1 MAQFGNHK
9 VVGEIGKLLN
19 RLGDPALDFSADKE
33 CLILEKLQ
41 AINAI
46 LDEQQ
51 ESEIVEVHEIQQE
64 SQLEADRIATV
75 SEKKQPPFIFNENMA
90 DYGFSEKLQKHV
102 SDIKNQIVRSIPIS
116 EKLARH
122 IQEHDQIRT
131 VGHIT
136 NEDLWNGASGVK
148 PISAYW
154 SMVSYIWKNAPDFFE
169 DFDKDR
175 EITEHSAVWN
185 QKYFD
190 EQRNFLRH
198 NFSLERLCH
207 IIMVHEKIHDISE
220 EMPVRPKCTV
230 IKGSNFPFDD
240 APASTENPSLSSKGR
255 KKLFFY
261 GISILIVLLLL
272 VACAIIIHKN
282 MNASGEGDK
291 KMPIG
296 RRTIPS
302 SSSLPS
308 RRQNNPET
316 PKNGDRN
323 TPAPNV
329 SAPNTKN
336 RGNEKKSV
344 MQTVIE
350 IIPGVGGDS
359 ASESRSTKVRPPD
372 SSSEVN

>member
-1 MAQFGNHK
+1 M
-9 VVGEIGKLLN
+9 
-19 RLGDPALDFSADKE
+19 D
-33 CLILEKLQ
+33 
-41 AINAI
+41 
-46 LDEQQ
+46 
-51 ESEIVEVHEIQQE
+51 
-64 SQLEADRIATV
+64 
-75 SEKKQPPFIFNENMA
+75 
-90 DYGFSEKLQKHV
+90 DYGFSEKLQKYV
-102 SDIKNQIVRSIPIS
+102 FDIKNQIVRPIPIS
-116 EKLARH
+116 DKLARH
-122 IQEHDQIRT
+122 IQDHDQIRT

-136 NEDLWNGASGVK
+136 NEDLWNGASGAK

-154 SMVSYIWKNAPDFFE
+154 SMASYIWKNAPDFFE
-169 DFDKDR
+169 EFDEDR
-175 EITEHSAVWN
+175 EISEDSGVWS

-207 IIMVHEKIHDISE
+207 IIMVHEKIHNIPE
-220 EMPVRPKCTV
+220 EMPIRPKCTV
-230 IKGSNFPFDD
+230 IKGSSFPFDD
-240 APASTENPSLSSKGR
+240 APASIEKHSVSSKGR

-272 VACAIIIHKN
+272 AACAIIIRKN
-282 MNASGEGDK
+282 MHTSEGDK

-323 TPAPNV
+323 TPATNV
-329 SAPNTKN
+329 STPNTKN

-359 ASESRSTKVRPPD
+359 AGESHSTKVRTPD